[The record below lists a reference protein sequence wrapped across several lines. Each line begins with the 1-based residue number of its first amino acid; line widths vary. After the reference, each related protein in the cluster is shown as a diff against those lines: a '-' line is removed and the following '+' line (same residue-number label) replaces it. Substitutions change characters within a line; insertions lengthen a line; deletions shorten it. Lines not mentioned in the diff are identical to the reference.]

1 MSEEENARS
10 AAPSSQLSRIN
21 LQQMISIRRRTS
33 SRRDPSRS
41 FARQQRHRVLET
53 RLRTILKKIVP
64 PPLLPM
70 DLTLSSR
77 NVNTSSATLASR
89 RRSARHGQTLLA
101 TIPLLAPFVE
111 LNSLQLSMLSRSVR
125 RSYNVRSSNRLIS
138 KSPRTRRR
146 KERRKQLDCLSTAPR
161 LG

>member
-1 MSEEENARS
+1 MSEEENAQS
-10 AAPSSQLSRIN
+10 AVPSSQLSRIN

-41 FARQQRHRVLET
+41 FARLQQHRVREI
-53 RLRTILKKIVP
+53 RLRTILKKIVL

-77 NVNTSSATLASR
+77 NVNTSSVTLASR
-89 RRSARHGQTLLA
+89 RRSARLGQTLPE
-101 TIPLLAPFVE
+101 TIPLLVPFVE
-111 LNSLQLSMLSRSVR
+111 LNSLQLSMLSRLVR
-125 RSYNVRSSNRLIS
+125 RSYNVRLSNRLIS